1 MRSSYE
7 ARRRLAP
14 VVYGLAVLLA
24 LPPAFMPAA
33 LAVTNR
39 RINTFSRDS
48 KLETLRNPQF
58 SSAASNRFLFT
69 QGPQALVG
77 SGGDD
82 FSNPDSRGYGSLAEP
97 AAHWISYKGRLEW
110 TDNDLMLPGVGLPLI
125 FQRIYRGSVS
135 SYAGPLGSE
144 WEFNWNKRIKYD
156 TSGSP
161 TKALFYEEGRR
172 DEYTLSGS
180 TYTSPI
186 GRYDVLT
193 RTATPEYWRT
203 DREGVKEVYERD
215 SSDNTWFRLKTM
227 TDLNGNRLSCSYDS
241 NSRLTKV
248 RDTLDQDTT
257 LAFDSN
263 DRITKITDPASREW
277 VYAYDSGGHLT
288 TVRTPTVDETGT
300 DDDYTSGKTTT
311 YKYDGSGQ
319 LTEVVRP
326 GDGATGKWKWAY
338 DASGF
343 ITKETRAGNDLTL
356 TYDTTN
362 KKVTVVDRE
371 SNKTV
376 YFWDDGHEGNLITKR
391 DVYYDASN
399 YYETTY
405 AYDAAG
411 NVTSVIFPLGNRVLY
426 TFDGSGNV
434 LSVSFKKDAGDG
446 SPKVWTYTWATNARL
461 STLTDPNG
469 STWDYDYDGNG
480 NLITK
485 TAPAVTWPNSTHGT
499 IRDIYLVNSSGQ
511 VTRHTDPLSKH
522 TDTSYTTVNSKSA
535 FPNVVTRDSGGLNL
549 TTDYDYNSI
558 GQVTQVK
565 DANNNATVY
574 TVNALDQVILAV
586 EPGSVSKTTH
596 FDANDRVTKTE
607 VSNDTTVGDSW
618 FVVDRDFDVQ
628 DNLTR
633 VREDL
638 TNASRI
644 TRTYAFDK
652 DDRLTLATSPEGNQ
666 TQTAYDVR
674 DLVASVTRKAA
685 SSADDAI
692 TSTTYDSNGNRVT
705 VTNPRGYNTLYLYDG
720 YDRLTK
726 TTDPEGHYV
735 TLTYDAAGNVI
746 SRQHY
751 NSGNT
756 LLAQTVYAFDQANR
770 LYQTDELAKKA
781 DLSTNLGDG
790 VRTNTLILDER
801 SAVLSHSGD
810 VCGCSLWTHTYD
822 AVGREITRQ
831 DPLGSDPTILI
842 SDYDKNGNVT
852 KVTRKDQSQD
862 TGIEADKDVIT
873 EYVYDARNHRTTMKE
888 RLDVSTTMDTVYSY
902 GLRDQLTKVVDGNGD
917 EKRFEHN
924 EQLWKTKEIAE
935 CGATDPTTEYTYDS
949 DGRLVTYRAKNS
961 TTGDQDTLYTY
972 DKLDRVVTTQ
982 WPPNPSTAEKT
993 LQTFDKSGNRISTT
1007 DPNGTVSVCA
1017 YDKNDRLTSRTNTL
1031 ATNVV
1036 GATSLTFGYDG
1047 LGRLVSA
1054 DTSENGAYTTGID
1067 RTWNTLGKMETEV
1080 QVLDGYASGAGRTIS
1095 YVYDVKGN
1103 VLSKLYPVSGNTIH
1117 YSLDALDRVDKI
1129 SRGSS
1134 QVVDFTWSGPRMIKK
1149 TYPGSYETRTYDG
1162 YGRISDIH
1170 AFDTSSGH
1178 TLDEFTYG
1186 YDASSQI
1193 TAWDRFYY
1201 DDVQNTRI
1209 TGDVRDEG
1217 AQYKYDGAKRLI
1229 TALRGVA
1236 TAYIT
1241 DPMATNLSLTHYRGN
1256 GAFNYDQTGNRVTRQ
1271 LDGTDDQTFTHDKAN
1286 QISTEGGSAVS
1297 SDQNGNYTGASNALQ
1312 YTWNNQWGR
1321 YIQAGSPAITH
1332 TWHYDALGRRV
1343 QWDGG
1348 ARTYR
1353 YYFDGDELIEHVE
1366 WLSST
1371 ETSRKQYVFNP
1382 GRIDDLVMYEYQVPN
1397 PDVQYYAHT
1406 DHLGSVANLVEA
1418 DGDIAEG
1425 YRYLEW
1431 GQTTI
1436 VNSSFVKLSAME
1448 SPSIKNNVRF
1458 AGRDEYTVLGTV
1470 DDTWYNNRARA
1481 YRSGWGRFV
1490 QRDPSF
1496 SSILPNPYVYA
1507 SLTPLHFIDPSGG
1520 TVLGPDHPGEK
1531 HPPFWPP
1538 LFHDEPP
1545 PPGDPPPGYE
1555 ECFKKC
1561 KQFENPEGQLC
1572 KDSAIIAYNN
1582 ALADCTYQA
1591 TLDCQDKHGG
1601 FGDGPGGVVMS
1612 GTSKKEYAICI
1623 SEVPIKAY
1631 NCAVKKGYDQLVDC
1645 CHYRCKDKFHLPHQ

>member
-1 MRSSYE
+1 MRSYE
-7 ARRRLAP
+7 TRRRLAP
-14 VVYGLAVLLA
+14 IVYGLAALLA
-24 LPPAFMPAA
+24 LPPGLMPAA

-39 RINTFSRDS
+39 RINSFSRDA

-58 SSAASNRFLFT
+58 SSASSNRFLFT

-135 SYAGPLGSE
+135 SYAGPLGAE
-144 WEFNWNKRIKYD
+144 WEFNWNKRVKYD
-156 TSGSP
+156 SSGSP
-161 TKALFYEEGRR
+161 TKALFYEQGRR
-172 DEYTLSGS
+172 EEYTLSAGS
-180 TYTSPI
+180 YTSPI

-203 DREGVKEVYERD
+203 DREGIKEVYEQEA
-215 SSDNTWFRLKTM
+215 SDATWFRLKSM
-227 TDLNGNRLSCSYDS
+227 TDLNGNRLTCYYDA

-257 LAFDSN
+257 LAFDGN

-277 VYAYDSGGHLT
+277 VYAYDSNGRLT
-288 TVRTPTVDETGT
+288 TVRTPTVDEAGS

-311 YKYDGSGQ
+311 YKYDGSGF

-338 DASGF
+338 DGSNF

-356 TYDTTN
+356 TYDITN
-362 KKVTVVDRE
+362 HKVTVLDRE

-376 YFWDDGHEGNLITKR
+376 YWWDDSHEGNLITKR
-391 DVYYDASN
+391 NVYYDASN
-399 YYETTY
+399 SYETTY

-411 NVTSVIFPLGNRVLY
+411 NVTSVIFPLGNRLLY

-469 STWDYDYDGNG
+469 AAWDYNYDGNG
-480 NLITK
+480 NLTTK
-485 TAPAVTWPNSTHGT
+485 TAPAVSWPNSDHGT
-499 IRDIYLVNSSGQ
+499 IRDIFAVNASGQ
-511 VTRHTDPLSKH
+511 VTRHTDSLSKY

-565 DANNNATVY
+565 DPNNNATVY

-586 EPGSVSKTTH
+586 EPGSVSRKTH

-607 VSNDTTVGDSW
+607 VSNDTTVGNSW
-618 FVVDRDFDVQ
+618 FVLDRDFDVQ

-633 VREDL
+633 VRVDL
-638 TNASRI
+638 TDATRI

-652 DDRLTLATSPEGNQ
+652 DDRLTAATSPEGNE
-666 TQTAYDVR
+666 TDTTYDVR

-685 SSADDAI
+685 SSPDDAI
-692 TSTTYDSNGNRVT
+692 TSTTYDANGNRVT
-705 VTNPRGYNTLYLYDG
+705 VTNPRGYNTIFAYDG

-726 TTDPEGHYV
+726 TTQAEGEYV
-735 TLTYDAAGNVI
+735 VLTYDASGNVI
-746 SRQHY
+746 SRQSY
-751 NSGNT
+751 NVGNT
-756 LLAQTVYAFDQANR
+756 LLAQAVYSFDQANR

-781 DLSTNLGDG
+781 DLSTNIGDG
-790 VRTNTLILDER
+790 TRTNTTILDER
-801 SAVLSHSGD
+801 GAVLSHSGD
-810 VCGCSLWTHTYD
+810 ICGCSLWTHVYD
-822 AVGREITRQ
+822 AVGREITRT

-842 SDYDKNGNVT
+842 TEYDKNGNMT
-852 KVTRKDQSQD
+852 KVTRKEQSQD
-862 TGIEADKDVIT
+862 TGVEADKDIIT
-873 EYVYDARNHRTTMKE
+873 EYTYDARNRRTTLKE
-888 RLDVSTTMDTVYSY
+888 RLDVSTTMDTVYFY
-902 GLRDQLTKVVDGNGD
+902 GLRDQLTKVVDGNSD
-917 EKRFEHN
+917 EKRVEHN
-924 EQLWKTKEIAE
+924 EQLWKTKDIAE
-935 CGATDPTTEYTYDS
+935 CGATDPTTEYTYDT

-1007 DPNGTVSVCA
+1007 DPNGTVVVCA
-1017 YDKNDRLTSRTNTL
+1017 YDKNDRMTSQTNSL
-1031 ATNVV
+1031 GTNVV
-1036 GATSLTFGYDG
+1036 GATSLTFGFDG
-1047 LGRLVSA
+1047 LGRMTSA
-1054 DTSENGAYTTGID
+1054 DTSEGGAYTTGID
-1067 RTWNTLGKMETEV
+1067 RTYNTLGKIQTEV
-1080 QVLDGYASGAGRTIS
+1080 QILDGYASGAGRTIS

-1103 VLSKLYPVSGNTIH
+1103 VLSKVYPVSGNTIH

-1129 SRGSS
+1129 SRGNNEI
-1134 QVVDFTWSGPRMIKK
+1134 VDYTWSGARMIKK
-1149 TYPGSYETRTYDG
+1149 ACPGSYDTFLYDG
-1162 YGRISDIH
+1162 YGRLTDIH

-1178 TLDEFTYG
+1178 TLAQFTYG
-1186 YDASSQI
+1186 YDSSSQI
-1193 TAWDRFYY
+1193 IAQDKLYY

-1209 TGDVRDEG
+1209 TGNQLDEG
-1217 AQYKYDGAKRLI
+1217 SQYKYDGAKRLVSV
-1229 TALRGVA
+1229 LRGVA

-1241 DPMATNLSLTHYRGN
+1241 DSFASNLSLTHYRNN
-1256 GAFNYDQTGNRVTRQ
+1256 GLFTYDQTGNRVTRR
-1271 LDGTDDQTFTHDKAN
+1271 LDGSDDQTFQHDKAN

-1297 SDQNGNYTGASNALQ
+1297 SDKNGNYTGASNALS
-1312 YTWNNQWGR
+1312 YAWNNQWGR
-1321 YIQAGSPAITH
+1321 YIIAGSPAVTN

-1343 QWDGG
+1343 QWDGE

-1353 YYFDGDELIEHVE
+1353 YYFDGDELVEHAE
-1366 WLSST
+1366 WASSA

-1397 PDVQYYAHT
+1397 PDVQYYPHQ
-1406 DHLGSVANLVEA
+1406 DHLGSIAVLA
-1418 DGDIAEG
+1418 DNTGAIQEG
-1425 YRYLEW
+1425 YRYWEW

-1436 VNSSFVKLSAME
+1436 VNSSFVKLTALE
-1448 SPSIKNNVRF
+1448 SPSTKNNVRY
-1458 AGRDEYTVLGTV
+1458 AGRDQYTVLGTV

-1490 QRDPSF
+1490 ERDPSGYLDGANQHCYGHN
-1496 SSILPNPYVYA
+1496 SPL
-1507 SLTPLHFIDPSGG
+1507 LTVDPFGTCGFKFSGG
-1520 TVLGPDHPGEK
+1520 QPSTASAEEK
-1531 HPPFWPP
+1531 AECKASCEAQKNAYVDGIQATCQPQLSQYGSCIWNCPIQF
-1538 LFHDEPP
+1538 
-1545 PPGDPPPGYE
+1545 PGDIQAQLQCNTNCGEQFPQGMICLYEMDCAQDYDCERACGLKDAKSGKPG
-1555 ECFKKC
+1555 KK
-1561 KQFENPEGQLC
+1561 
-1572 KDSAIIAYNN
+1572 
-1582 ALADCTYQA
+1582 
-1591 TLDCQDKHGG
+1591 
-1601 FGDGPGGVVMS
+1601 
-1612 GTSKKEYAICI
+1612 
-1623 SEVPIKAY
+1623 
-1631 NCAVKKGYDQLVDC
+1631 
-1645 CHYRCKDKFHLPHQ
+1645 